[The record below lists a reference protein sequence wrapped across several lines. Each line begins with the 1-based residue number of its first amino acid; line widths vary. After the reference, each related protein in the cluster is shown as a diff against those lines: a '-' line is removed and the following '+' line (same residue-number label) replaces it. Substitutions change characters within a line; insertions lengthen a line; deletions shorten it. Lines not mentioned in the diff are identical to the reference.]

1 MPSSPRRCQL
11 LSVVITVLAKCVP
24 LKYIMTI
31 YPVNPCIF
39 TTLQF
44 SFPTSTTGDWL
55 DFMARVP
62 RKGFYGAWSAQQHCL
77 LLVGVS
83 CAQCLGLLHLISW
96 CEACQGL
103 SFSLLKGETR
113 GKETKC
119 PCSFS
124 PWWRCFLQVSGCGGP
139 YRWRCSLILQ
149 LASPRHRY
157 LNR

>member
-1 MPSSPRRCQL
+1 MPSSPRRCRL

-124 PWWRCFLQVSGCGGP
+124 QWWSFLQVSGCGGP